1 MYILPPAKWAA
12 EGTGETT
19 GHVATSMYVSVS
31 RKLHA
36 GYMQKMQNTVPSDG

>member
-1 MYILPPAKWAA
+1 MYILPPAKWAT

-19 GHVATSMYVSVS
+19 GHVATSMYVS